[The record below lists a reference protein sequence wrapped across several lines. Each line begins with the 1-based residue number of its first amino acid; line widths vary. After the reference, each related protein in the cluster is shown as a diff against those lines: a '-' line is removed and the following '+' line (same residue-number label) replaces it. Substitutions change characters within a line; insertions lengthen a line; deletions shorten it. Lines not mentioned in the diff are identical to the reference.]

1 MILVKLLLA
10 HLVGD
15 FFLQP
20 DGWVKAKEQ
29 HKLKAFQFYLHIL
42 IHGLLAYGLIWE
54 VGFWP
59 YALAIAVSH
68 GVIDGIKLYAQ
79 KENTKRK
86 WFFWDQFIHVLVLL
100 VIFQWVEGYSWKEW
114 LIFEEKIWLGG
125 TLALFLT
132 LPASI
137 FIKTFISKWTPM
149 AEDSEESDSL
159 AEAGK
164 YIGILE
170 RLFVFVFIISGRYEA
185 IGFLVAAKSV
195 FRFGDLRQ
203 TGDRKLTE
211 YILIG
216 TLFSFGLAILAGL
229 LFVKLHSWI

>member
-10 HLVGD
+10 HLIGD

-20 DGWVKAKEQ
+20 DAWVKTKEQ
-29 HKLKAFQFYLHIL
+29 HKLRAYQFYLHIL
-42 IHGLLAYGLIWE
+42 IHGLLVYVMVWDAD
-54 VGFWP
+54 FWP
-59 YALAIAVSH
+59 YALVIAVSH

-86 WFFWDQFIHVLVLL
+86 WFFWDQFAHVLVLL
-100 VIFQWVEGYSWKEW
+100 AIFQWVEGHSWKEW
-114 LIFEEKIWLGG
+114 LMYEGKIWLLV
-125 TLALFLT
+125 TMALFLT

-137 FIKTFISKWTPM
+137 FIKTFISKWTPI
-149 AEDSEESDSL
+149 AVDSEESDSL

-216 TLFSFGLAILAGL
+216 TLFSFGLAILGGL
-229 LFVKLHSWI
+229 LYVKFQPWL